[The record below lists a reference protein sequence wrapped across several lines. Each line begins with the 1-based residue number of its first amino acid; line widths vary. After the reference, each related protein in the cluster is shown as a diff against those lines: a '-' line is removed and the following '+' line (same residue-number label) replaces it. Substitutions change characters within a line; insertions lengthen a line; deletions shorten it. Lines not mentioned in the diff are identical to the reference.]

1 MARNTTISI
10 KVPTDMHYRRFLA
23 LIVAPI
29 LMSLLFSMGASA
41 EQSIEIEAEFLLDR
55 EGALTFE
62 QLRRVPDSDW
72 NEMRQ
77 ARVGEPFWKSDYWI
91 GLQGGVIWLRLE
103 VPRTSPFDRLWVE
116 LLPNTG
122 LNGEAFQFKQNQW
135 QQVEAVGGPQSEG
148 FQQPARFLTFLLDT
162 AVEERTAYLRLTT
175 DQVFQFS
182 IKATPLEGLL
192 WKSVKT
198 LFYFGTVIGMFILAF
213 CYNLAIGVRA
223 RERIYLTYCLFVLGN
238 LLYLLDMA
246 GLIRLIYPAI
256 GTGSYLANFTSTMTV
271 IISWVFVRELL
282 NVRTQLPRIDRVLV
296 GLIVVFS
303 VLLLLIPFLPNFYG
317 YLVAISIGIFGPPL
331 IMVVVVLSL
340 RMGHPLARYFFVA
353 WTFYIIS
360 AGFWGWM
367 WLGLVQPSE
376 WLIFFFYAG
385 ALIEVALLS
394 MVLGLRFSSLKE
406 QAEALGADKIRYK
419 TLSLTDEL
427 TGVLNRRGFLKATN
441 QIFENR
447 PPGTL
452 IWLGMDIDHFKRF
465 NDSHGHVAG
474 DALLQ
479 KFGETL
485 NEFSRSDDVV
495 GRLGG
500 EEFGLLLVGCPMDK
514 LESFTSRLL
523 EMFAKITVVSG
534 NGETV
539 STTLSIGATLVKEG
553 DTIESV
559 WQRADEMLYQSKHQ
573 GRNQMVF
580 G

>member
-62 QLRRVPDSDW
+62 QLRGVPDSDW

-103 VPRTSPFDRLWVE
+103 VPRASPFDRLWVE

-162 AVEERTAYLRLTT
+162 TVEERTAYLRLTT

-198 LFYFGTVIGMFILAF
+198 LLYFGTVIGMFILAF

-223 RERIYLTYCLFVLGN
+223 RERIYLTYCLFVFGN

-447 PPGTL
+447 PPSTL

-485 NEFSRSDDVV
+485 NEFSRSGDVV

>member
-223 RERIYLTYCLFVLGN
+223 RERIYLTYCLFVFGN

>member
-223 RERIYLTYCLFVLGN
+223 RERIYLTYCLFVFGN

-485 NEFSRSDDVV
+485 NEFSRSGDVV

>member
-135 QQVEAVGGPQSEG
+135 QQVEAVGGPQTEG

-162 AVEERTAYLRLTT
+162 TVEERTAYLRLTT

-223 RERIYLTYCLFVLGN
+223 RERIYLTYCLFVFGN

-500 EEFGLLLVGCPMDK
+500 EEFGLLLVGCPMNK

-534 NGETV
+534 NGDTV